1 MPQCSFNRPAAM
13 MQATPVQNMFLIEYM
28 PKAPDAYVKVYLYG
42 LMQCCNPTLA
52 QDSLEEALGMDAQ
65 SVAEAFVYWQAQ
77 GLVSILAQDPLRV
90 EYRHPGAPATL
101 SQGGAGRY
109 AAFNQ
114 ALQQAL
120 RESLGESGKARVF
133 FPGEMQRIYDWM
145 EVFGLEEEAAILLI
159 QHCLRE
165 KGPRASLRYM
175 DDKARRWADAGVLS
189 GEDARRRIQFEQE
202 LQSGAQ
208 GLLRRWRKTRQAT
221 EDELALYQKW
231 TKDWGLK
238 DEEILAACAALT
250 AAEKPTFAYLDSVLE
265 NARLAGGMEEYSRRQ
280 AALEDLAANAFR
292 RAGIQRRATAAQR
305 MQLETW
311 LYAWHMSPEVILLA
325 AEYAA
330 GDSRPFSAMERR
342 VRRWHESGVRS
353 VAAAQAD
360 HAQENTAS
368 GEKAAKP
375 PVSRALRPPQR
386 TYTAEDLK
394 HIGVNLLDDDE
405 DE

>member
-1 MPQCSFNRPAAM
+1 
-13 MQATPVQNMFLIEYM
+13 
-28 PKAPDAYVKVYLYG
+28 
-42 LMQCCNPTLA
+42 
-52 QDSLEEALGMDAQ
+52 
-65 SVAEAFVYWQAQ
+65 
-77 GLVSILAQDPLRV
+77 
-90 EYRHPGAPATL
+90 
-101 SQGGAGRY
+101 
-109 AAFNQ
+109 
-114 ALQQAL
+114 
-120 RESLGESGKARVF
+120 
-133 FPGEMQRIYDWM
+133 
-145 EVFGLEEEAAILLI
+145 
-159 QHCLRE
+159 
-165 KGPRASLRYM
+165 
-175 DDKARRWADAGVLS
+175 
-189 GEDARRRIQFEQE
+189 
-202 LQSGAQ
+202 
-208 GLLRRWRKTRQAT
+208 
-221 EDELALYQKW
+221 
-231 TKDWGLK
+231 
-238 DEEILAACAALT
+238 
-250 AAEKPTFAYLDSVLE
+250 AEKPTFAYLDSVLE

-394 HIGVNLLDDDE
+394 HIGVNLLDDE

>member
-65 SVAEAFVYWQAQ
+65 AVAEAFVYWQAQ

-175 DDKARRWADAGVLS
+175 DDKAVAGRTQGYSAERTPGAGSSLS
-189 GEDARRRIQFEQE
+189 RNCKAAPRVCCAAGARPGR
-202 LQSGAQ
+202 
-208 GLLRRWRKTRQAT
+208 LRRTSWPCTRN
-221 EDELALYQKW
+221 
-231 TKDWGLK
+231 G
-238 DEEILAACAALT
+238 
-250 AAEKPTFAYLDSVLE
+250 P
-265 NARLAGGMEEYSRRQ
+265 R
-280 AALEDLAANAFR
+280 
-292 RAGIQRRATAAQR
+292 
-305 MQLETW
+305 
-311 LYAWHMSPEVILLA
+311 
-325 AEYAA
+325 
-330 GDSRPFSAMERR
+330 
-342 VRRWHESGVRS
+342 
-353 VAAAQAD
+353 
-360 HAQENTAS
+360 
-368 GEKAAKP
+368 
-375 PVSRALRPPQR
+375 
-386 TYTAEDLK
+386 
-394 HIGVNLLDDDE
+394 IGA
-405 DE
+405 

>member
-65 SVAEAFVYWQAQ
+65 AVAEAFVYWQAQ

-165 KGPRASLRYM
+165 KGPRAS
-175 DDKARRWADAGVLS
+175 
-189 GEDARRRIQFEQE
+189 
-202 LQSGAQ
+202 
-208 GLLRRWRKTRQAT
+208 
-221 EDELALYQKW
+221 
-231 TKDWGLK
+231 
-238 DEEILAACAALT
+238 
-250 AAEKPTFAYLDSVLE
+250 VLE

-342 VRRWHESGVRS
+342 VRRWHEGGVRT

-360 HAQENTAS
+360 HAQESVPS
-368 GEKAAKP
+368 GAQAAKS

-394 HIGVNLLDDDE
+394 HIGVNLLDDE